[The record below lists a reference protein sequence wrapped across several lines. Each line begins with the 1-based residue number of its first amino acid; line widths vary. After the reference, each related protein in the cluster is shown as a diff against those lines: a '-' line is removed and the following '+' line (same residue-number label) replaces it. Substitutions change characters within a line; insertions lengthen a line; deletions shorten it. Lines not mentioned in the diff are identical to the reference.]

1 MSLNPQQAEAV
12 MQIHGPLLVFAGA
25 GSGKTRVI
33 THRIR
38 NMIYKGIA
46 PSSIVAVSFTS
57 KSAKEMRE
65 RLIHMMGR
73 KESRGIVVSTFHA
86 LGNRILQGDIRLLG
100 YRDPFT
106 ILDGDDQLSIFRD
119 LYRSLKMDP
128 DDAKKEGAAFLVS
141 LCKNSGMSP
150 EEWALQRA
158 LPFNDQIFLELY
170 TGYHRTL
177 KSLNAVDFDDLIL
190 LPQKLFREHPEVLE
204 RYHRRFRYFL
214 IDEFQDT
221 NPSQYSL
228 LLQLAGHTRNLCVV
242 GDDDQSI
249 YGWRGADVG
258 IIRNFEKD
266 FPEAKTI
273 RLELNYRSTQQ
284 ILMAANA
291 VVKNN
296 TKRVLKELKPTIA
309 GGVPLRLMLAENEEM
324 EAERVA
330 SVIKDKILRENRT
343 PGDFAILY
351 RTNFQSRAFEQ
362 ELRKQNIPLHVVG
375 GYRFFDRKEVKDTI
389 SYLRVLANPSDEVS
403 LLRVINTP
411 KRGIGEGTIKKI
423 GEYIESQSA
432 KEGHRIPFYEVLQRM
447 EGGPG
452 LIEGIP
458 SKQAATLHE
467 FKELIEHYRREF
479 SRARKMAPVLA
490 ALIRDLKFEAEF
502 LREGDNDAAAKARM
516 LNLSEIVNMLS
527 YFEDQWDESK
537 PPGLFDFLARISLQ
551 ASDQDDDNPR
561 GRVQLLTLHLSKGL
575 EYNVV
580 FLSGMNEGIFPAG
593 RSLSEAGD
601 QDEALEEE
609 RRLCY
614 VGITRARQELIL
626 THSQVRRRFGEEE
639 VLEPS
644 RFLSEIPPEL
654 LEIDEGP
661 SEEELAS
668 REKMFLDDLK
678 AISAEAA
685 EEAEIREAEKG
696 REAENEANRREEER
710 VRALLYGK

>member
-12 MQIHGPLLVFAGA
+12 MHIHGPLLVFAGA

-38 NMIYKGIA
+38 NMIHKGIA

-57 KSAKEMRE
+57 KSAREMRE
-65 RLIHMMGR
+65 RLVQMMGR
-73 KESRGIVVSTFHA
+73 KGSRGLVVSTFHA

-106 ILDGDDQLSIFRD
+106 ILDGDDQLGIFRD
-119 LYRSLKMDP
+119 LYRSLKLDP
-128 DDAKKEGAAFLVS
+128 DDARKDGIGFLVS
-141 LCKNSGMSP
+141 LCKNSGMPP
-150 EEWALQRA
+150 EEWVQQRA
-158 LPFNDQIFLELY
+158 LPFQDEMFLELY
-170 TGYHRTL
+170 NGYHRTL
-177 KSLNAVDFDDLIL
+177 RSLNAVDFDDLIL
-190 LPQKLFREHPEVLE
+190 LPQKLFREHPAVLE

-221 NPSQYSL
+221 NPAQYTL

-266 FPEAKTI
+266 FPEAKII

-296 TKRVLKELKPTIA
+296 KRRVSKELKPTIA
-309 GGVPLRLMLAENEEM
+309 GGAPLRLMLADNEEM
-324 EAERVA
+324 EAESVA
-330 SVIKDKILRENRT
+330 SVIKEKMLREKRT

-362 ELRKQNIPLHVVG
+362 ELRKQNIPHHVVG
-375 GYRFFDRKEVKDTI
+375 GYRFFDRKEVKDII

-432 KEGHRIPFYEVLQRM
+432 KEGHRVPFYDVLERM
-447 EGGPG
+447 ESGPG
-452 LIEGIP
+452 LIDGIP
-458 SKQAATLHE
+458 PKQTAALHE
-467 FKELIEHYRREF
+467 FKELIERYRREF

-502 LREGDNDAAAKARM
+502 LREGDNEAAAKARM

-527 YFEDQWDESK
+527 YFEDQWDESR

-626 THSQVRRRFGEEE
+626 THSRVRRRFGEEE

-644 RFLSEIPPEL
+644 RFLSEIPPDL
-654 LEIDEGP
+654 MIVDEGP

-668 REKMFLDDLK
+668 REKMFLHDLK
-678 AISAEAA
+678 AMAAEARESAEK
-685 EEAEIREAEKG
+685 ESK
-696 REAENEANRREEER
+696 EAENEMARREEER
-710 VRALLYGK
+710 VRAMLYGR